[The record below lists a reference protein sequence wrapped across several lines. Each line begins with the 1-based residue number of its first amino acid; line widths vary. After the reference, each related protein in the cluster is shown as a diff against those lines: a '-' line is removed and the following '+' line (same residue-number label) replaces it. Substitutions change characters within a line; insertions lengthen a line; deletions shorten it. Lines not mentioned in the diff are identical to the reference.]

1 MKLIYFYN
9 DQRQLDHSELV
20 DDDYQLPANA
30 TDIRPQDGLY
40 EPLTFT
46 GSAWTGVTREEWL
59 ANQPEPEP
67 VEPTEQDKINAQL
80 MLTDA
85 KNKSEQNNFNASIL
99 LQLAKNNAQGGTA
112 NA

>member
-30 TDIRPQDGLY
+30 TDIRPADGLY

-59 ANQPEPEP
+59 ANHPEPEP
-67 VEPTEQDKINAQL
+67 IEPSEQDKINAQL
-80 MLTDA
+80 LMADA
-85 KNKSEQNNFNASIL
+85 TNKAAQDKFNAQIML
-99 LQLAKNNAQGGTA
+99 EIA
-112 NA
+112 NAKGGN

>member
-30 TDIRPQDGLY
+30 TDIRPADGLY
-40 EPLTFT
+40 EPLSFT
-46 GSAWTGVTREEWL
+46 GTEWVGVTREEWL

-67 VEPTEQDKINAQL
+67 TQPTEQDKINAQL

-85 KNKSEQNNFNASIL
+85 KNKKDQDILNAQIL
-99 LQLAKNNAQGGTA
+99 LQIAKGA
-112 NA
+112 N

>member
-1 MKLIYFYN
+1 MKLIYLYN

-46 GSAWTGVTREEWL
+46 GSDWTGVTREEWL

-67 VEPTEQDKINAQL
+67 TQPTEQDKINAQL
-80 MLTDA
+80 LMADA
-85 KNKSEQNNFNASIL
+85 TNRAAQDKFNAQIML
-99 LQLAKNNAQGGTA
+99 EIA
-112 NA
+112 NAKGGN